1 MAIAVERCGLAGM
14 GPEAEPRIIGC
25 LLEAVNPRRTAR
37 RPGLPIARATGMASP
52 TKSQV
57 LRAQYEAWPYPQV
70 PLLASLPSTHPW
82 QLHTSWLWDRSGSG
96 EAPARPRIWIA
107 GCGTFQPYAF
117 ALANPRAEIVAT
129 DLSEASLAIAKR
141 RCLVHGQRRV
151 RFLPVDLA
159 APSTWPDG
167 EFDFIECYGVLMNLA
182 DPLAALAAM
191 RARLAPG
198 GVLRLMVYPHWSR
211 ARVFQIQRLARL
223 LGLHGGERH
232 HPGTLRTLMKGLPK
246 SHPLRHAFVGYADS
260 RNDAGVVDGFLHAG
274 DRGFTAF
281 QLGALLRDAGL
292 APAFWFHRPWAQ
304 PDAMAER
311 LDLPHATQS
320 SVLAYLDLWQELRG
334 NFVVCARRADAPG
347 RQVQAR
353 TSHPLFAGGDS
364 SLRHRLRLLRLR
376 SLGGTVPTRTGDAP
390 LVLRARDARAL
401 ARADDL
407 ARLEQT
413 GLVLGGRD
421 HGSSLPAHAD
431 FAAEPA
437 LLAHAASL
445 RVGRRAPNPLYAHL
459 FAAFELAQRHPEL
472 GLRDLDGQLARWAP
486 WADPLEQSAIAFG
499 LTPYGTAQRLRASV
513 HDHLARE
520 ELPTARGYGD
530 VRLRGDTAALERV
543 RVFLREHGDLPAGP
557 RDDATLR
564 ELFVLL
570 FAHEL
575 FLTFE

>member
-1 MAIAVERCGLAGM
+1 M
-14 GPEAEPRIIGC
+14 
-25 LLEAVNPRRTAR
+25 T
-37 RPGLPIARATGMASP
+37 SP

-82 QLHTSWLWDRSGSG
+82 ELHASWLWDRSGSG
-96 EAPARPRIWIA
+96 PAPARPRIWIA

-129 DLSEASLAIAKR
+129 DLSATSLAVSKR
-141 RCLVHGQRRV
+141 RCLVHRQRHV
-151 RFLPVDLA
+151 QFAPVDLA
-159 APSTWPDG
+159 EPSTWPDG
-167 EFDFIECYGVLMNLA
+167 QFDLIECYGVLMNLA

-191 RARLAPG
+191 RDRLTPR

-223 LGLHGGERH
+223 LGLHGGDRH
-232 HPGTLRTLMKGLPK
+232 HPGTLRTVMKGLPRN
-246 SHPLRHAFVGYADS
+246 HPLRHAFVGYADS

-292 APAFWFHRPWAQ
+292 APAYWFHRPWAQ

-311 LDLPHATQS
+311 LDLHGATQS
-320 SVLAYLDLWQELRG
+320 SVLDHLDLWQELRG
-334 NFVVCARRADAPG
+334 NFVVCARRAQAPA
-347 RQVQAR
+347 REVQPLA
-353 TSHPLFAGGDS
+353 SHPLFAGDGS

-376 SLGGTVPTRTGDAP
+376 VLGGAVPTRTGDHRV
-390 LVLRARDARAL
+390 VLRAADARAL
-401 ARADDL
+401 ARADQLPRL
-407 ARLEQT
+407 AGT
-413 GLVLGGRD
+413 GLVLGGD
-421 HGSSLPAHAD
+421 HGSRLPAHAD

-437 LLAHAASL
+437 FLAHAASL

-459 FAAFELAQRHPEL
+459 FAAFELAQRHPER
-472 GLRDLDGQLARWAP
+472 GLRDLEGQMARWAP
-486 WADPLEQSAIAFG
+486 WADPLEEPPIRFG
-499 LTPYGTAQRLRASV
+499 LTPYGTGQRFRIAV
-513 HDHLARE
+513 RDHLARAD
-520 ELPTARGYGD
+520 LPTARGYGD
-530 VRLRGDTAALERV
+530 VRLRGDAAALARV
-543 RVFLREHGDLPAGP
+543 RNFLRDQPDLPAAE

-570 FAHEL
+570 FAHDAL
-575 FLTFE
+575 FLTLQ